1 MAKEIKIVEEVADT
15 SFDFQEYAIMNMDEE
30 TLKSIIVENLGD
42 EDITQFDLRKAKVE
56 GKTWIIPG
64 IDKETETKELIGI
77 IVLKQTARSYWEK
90 GIDEGAEMTPPDCAS
105 ADGEIGVGNPGGA
118 CYKCPLSQ
126 WGSDPKGGK
135 GQACTKKAI
144 LYILQ
149 EDDILPIVVSV
160 PPSSLK
166 NFKNYFLGL
175 TSKNIPFFG
184 VKTKLMIEESKNG
197 NGIKYSI
204 IIPSMVEVLEPQVKT
219 RVKSYSDS
227 IKSFLKRSDVYI
239 D

>member
-1 MAKEIKIVEEVADT
+1 MKKEIKVLEEEIDT
-15 SFDFQEYAIMNMDEE
+15 SFDFQEYAIMNMNPE
-30 TLKSIIVENLGD
+30 TLSSIIAENLGN

-64 IDKETETKELIGI
+64 IDQAIETKELVGI
-77 IVLKQTARSYWEK
+77 IVVKQTARSYWEK
-90 GIDEGAEMTPPDCAS
+90 GIEEGSDMTPPDCAS
-105 ADGEIGVGNPGGA
+105 EDGEIGVGNPGGA

-126 WGSDPKGGK
+126 WGSDQKGGK
-135 GQACTKKAI
+135 GQACTKRTI
-144 LYILQ
+144 LYMLQ
-149 EDDILPIVVSV
+149 EDDILPLVVSV

-184 VKTKLMIEESKNG
+184 VKTKLMIDEAKNG

-204 IIPSMVEVLEPQVKT
+204 IIPSMVEVLEPEVKT

-227 IKSFLKRSDVYI
+227 IKSFLKRSDVYTE
-239 D
+239 